1 MIILTLIKIIRLNNF
16 LGKTQKLEKLKNVIS
31 HVLYEILVHMCAYV
45 SWRASMVIWFSEN
58 FNTNIHLNKLENY
71 KNSIENRENS

>member
-45 SWRASMVIWFSEN
+45 S
-58 FNTNIHLNKLENY
+58 
-71 KNSIENRENS
+71 